1 MLEQFRVFNVDRM
14 DLEELV
20 ALAAYGRTLRNE
32 FEAQKVEE
40 PAFIDINLKALR
52 REIQMKVADKNASRR
67 QQIKTKLDSL
77 KTPAEKKEEL
87 LAELAELDAV
97 PA

>member
-77 KTPAEKKEEL
+77 KTPTEKKEEL